1 MIEANIIINYKRL
14 KRHFDLNII
23 GFDEIALYDLSH
35 ALRMWVDMKENVSE
49 YLKLK
54 PKSKK
59 FKSYNVSKQLSRLVN
74 NKEYIIAGLSNGIR
88 TWSGNTDIASSS
100 LGHDSSV
107 PFLQQIKFMRNED
120 NSFTIA
126 DFILIYGTVFT
137 DEQRKTVNKGL
148 SEKSYDFSPWL
159 NSEAIRLNYPNSNG
173 KLERK
178 IISREIFVRRVANI
192 LGGSHPIGIDD
203 SENKYNDA
211 IKYLMNVSI
220 LGLPAPYIIIL
231 KIAKDILD
239 NIEIPKTYI

>member
-23 GFDEIALYDLSH
+23 GFD
-35 ALRMWVDMKENVSE
+35 DMKENVSE

-159 NSEAIRLNYPNSNG
+159 NSEAIRLNS
-173 KLERK
+173 
-178 IISREIFVRRVANI
+178 ISGTRA
-192 LGGSHPIGIDD
+192 
-203 SENKYNDA
+203 A
-211 IKYLMNVSI
+211 
-220 LGLPAPYIIIL
+220 
-231 KIAKDILD
+231 
-239 NIEIPKTYI
+239 